1 MLILAFLFESIKKV
15 VNIEIKWKYWKSI
28 AENDFTFQRY
38 VWLYCETFRLGCGGG
53 DKGIATPCIDQV
65 MPTLMTLRDCQDG
78 GN

>member
-53 DKGIATPCIDQV
+53 TKVSQHPVDVETRVDLTTSKFDKG
-65 MPTLMTLRDCQDG
+65 R
-78 GN
+78 